1 MVLSSPMFI
10 GRDHE
15 LEVLSKYLDSAF
27 MGNGKTIFVSGE
39 AGSGKTR
46 LINEF
51 LYQAQK
57 KNINVITGW
66 CLSNA
71 TIPYFPFIEAFSPF
85 SSNVK
90 GIFSSDP
97 FQVIS
102 ESSELVQAQPGLFNN
117 NQTLAPQVLMDKI
130 FSSVLKEIVY
140 LSAKRPTIL
149 FIEDIH
155 WADSAS
161 LALLHYISR
170 AIPSER
176 VFLLA
181 TFRKEELN
189 SDVNGYPLPLLGTL
203 RSMSREDLYET
214 LELPNLDSI
223 ETGKMVGSILR
234 GNSEDIFI
242 EKLSKE
248 SQGNPL
254 FIIESL
260 AMLLKNGSLTK
271 ENGKWHLAAD
281 KLQTPLKIKDIILQ
295 RLGAIKVKYKRILDV
310 ASVVGEKFDAELIGA
325 ILGQDSLQI
334 LEKLDLIARSTSLV
348 CCEDNYF
355 RFDHAKTREVIY
367 ESIPAPL
374 RIGYHAKIAE
384 RLEKGNKGFREFS
397 VSDLTFHYQKAGN
410 KKKSLEYALAAGK
423 DALLKF
429 SNAEAI
435 RHFAYVLDNSFT
447 DEILTE
453 SKTLAI
459 EGMGDALLSEGH
471 FVESKRYFDSL
482 LDSDSGIVRLRAI
495 RKSMRASFLRG
506 NIAYSAVQLHK
517 AKEYSHFDQ
526 LEYARVRSN
535 VGWALGFRGKIK
547 EAIELIEE
555 SLFVFEETYSL
566 SDIAEAM
573 YNLSELYVTENRSS
587 DAIAASQRSVS
598 YYQEL
603 GDFRGEMEALFRSGH
618 VFFNCGLYDEALQSY
633 SKTVEIGQ
641 RIGDYNRMA
650 WATSYLSWVCESK
663 GDLEQAIIYNEKTV
677 EYSEKTDSFYSQSIA
692 YTGFIRLYSKLGDLF
707 NAEKYY
713 RKLCSIQSVVTSS
726 ASKLARAVVLR
737 SEAVLFAAR
746 GDWKRSFDYFKD
758 SLKLLSGSLFESLT
772 EVETRADYE
781 WAMKKKGLFSEAEKQ
796 AEIIQNLR
804 RKLENR
810 LDNTNIQA
818 FLTVHG
824 RQGGAKDI
832 EMGLDIVN
840 VSKSTATLLKVK
852 NLVPSQ
858 YLISKLPYFY
868 SFEGGDLNLKGK
880 KISAFSVVRVKFT
893 LKAPEESVIDFS
905 PTVFFADDL
914 GKIQTTKIENCT
926 LILQKILAVKEKIA
940 ELDNDKNLLF
950 HSVSCLHRSTSNSL
964 LAFGFESQFS
974 QKAFHFLICAFIE
987 DYMRKRLSLEQSGW
1001 RTLAEVSKFGT
1012 IPLHSVYGR
1021 SGRFGLVFI
1030 ELERKGL
1037 IERHIYS
1044 GERGRGGKILR
1055 IRVNFENE
1063 LVNNEV
1069 ERVNALKQEKS
1080 SKS

>member
-1 MVLSSPMFI
+1 MVLSNPMFV
-10 GRDHE
+10 GRDLE
-15 LEVLSKYLDSAF
+15 LDVLSKCLDSVY
-27 MGNGKTIFVSGE
+27 MGNGKTLLVSGE

-51 LYQAQK
+51 LLQTQKK
-57 KNINVITGW
+57 KNINLITGW

-71 TIPYFPFIEAFSPF
+71 TIPYFPFLQAFRLF
-85 SSNVK
+85 SSNIKEKFFHDLFLVP
-90 GIFSSDP
+90 GG
-97 FQVIS
+97 
-102 ESSELVQAQPGLFNN
+102 SSELVDAQPDLFDK
-117 NQTLAPQVLMDKI
+117 NQTFAPQVWMDQI
-130 FSSVLKEIVY
+130 FTSVLKEILY
-140 LSAKRPTIL
+140 LSANKPTIL
-149 FIEDIH
+149 FFEDIH

-170 AIPSER
+170 AILSER

-189 SDVNGYPLPLLGTL
+189 SDANGYATPLLRTI

-214 LELPNLDSI
+214 LELPNLDSAQ
-223 ETGKMVGSILR
+223 TGKMVASILM
-234 GNSEDIFI
+234 GDSEELFV

-271 ENGKWHLAAD
+271 ESGKWHLAAD

-295 RLGAIKVKYKRILDV
+295 RLNAIKIKYKRILDV

-334 LEKLDLIARSTSLV
+334 LEKLDVIARSTSLV
-348 CCEDNYF
+348 CCENNYF

-429 SNAEAI
+429 SNVEAI

-453 SKTLAI
+453 SKTIAI

-482 LDSDSGIVRLRAI
+482 FESDSGLVRLRAI

-547 EAIELIEE
+547 EAIKLIEE
-555 SLFVFEETYSL
+555 SLVAFDEAYSL
-566 SDIAEAM
+566 SDMAEAL
-573 YNLSELYVTENRSS
+573 YNLSELYVTEGRQN
-587 DAIAASQRSVS
+587 DAIAAVQRSIG

-618 VFFNCGLYDEALQSY
+618 VFFNCKVYDEAVRSY
-633 SKTVEIGQ
+633 SKTVEIGL

-650 WATSYLSWVCESK
+650 WATSYLSWVYESK
-663 GDLEQAIIYNEKTV
+663 GDLKQALIYNQKTV

-713 RKLCSIQSVVTSS
+713 RKLYSIQSVVTSS

-746 GDWKRSFDYFKD
+746 GDWNRSFDYFRV

-772 EVETRADYE
+772 EVETRADYD

-818 FLTVHG
+818 FLTIHG
-824 RQGGAKDI
+824 RQGDVKDI
-832 EMGLDIVN
+832 EIGLDIVN
-840 VSKSTATLLKVK
+840 LSKSAATLLKVK
-852 NLVPSQ
+852 NIVPSQ
-858 YLISKLPYFY
+858 YLLSKLPSFY
-868 SFEGGDLNLKGK
+868 SFEEGDLNLKGK
-880 KISAFSVVRVKFT
+880 KISAFSMVRIKFS
-893 LKAPEESVIDFS
+893 LKPTIEPILDFS
-905 PTVFFADDL
+905 PTVFYANSL
-914 GKIQTTKIENCT
+914 GKIQTIKIENSN
-926 LILQKILAVKEKIA
+926 LILQKILAVKDKIA
-940 ELDNDKNLLF
+940 KLDNDKNLLF
-950 HSVSCLHRSTSNSL
+950 HSVSCLPSSTSNSL
-964 LAFGFESQFS
+964 LAFEFESQFS
-974 QKAFHFLICAFIE
+974 QKAFHFLICSFIE

-1001 RTLAEVSKFGT
+1001 RTLAEVSKFGA

-1037 IERHIYS
+1037 IERHDLLW
-1044 GERGRGGKILR
+1044 RKGKR
-1055 IRVNFENE
+1055 WQN
-1063 LVNNEV
+1063 
-1069 ERVNALKQEKS
+1069 
-1080 SKS
+1080 SKNTC

>member
-1 MVLSSPMFI
+1 MFV

-15 LEVLSKYLDSAF
+15 LDVLSNYLDSAF
-27 MGNGKTIFVSGE
+27 KGNGKTIFVIGE

-51 LYQAQK
+51 LSKAQK
-57 KNINVITGW
+57 KNINLITGW

-85 SSNVK
+85 SSNIK
-90 GIFSSDP
+90 EMFSCDP
-97 FQVIS
+97 FQVMTG
-102 ESSELVQAQPGLFNN
+102 SSELMQAQPGIFNN
-117 NQTLAPQVLMDKI
+117 NQTLAPQVWMDKI

-214 LELPNLDSI
+214 LELPNLDSFQ
-223 ETGKMVGSILR
+223 TGKMVASILR
-234 GNSEDIFI
+234 GNLEETFV

-254 FIIESL
+254 FIIESV

-271 ENGKWHLAAD
+271 ESGKWHLAAGT
-281 KLQTPLKIKDIILQ
+281 LQTPLKIKDIILQ
-295 RLGAIKVKYKRILDV
+295 RLCALKIKYKRILDI

-325 ILGQDSLQI
+325 VLGQDSLQI
-334 LEKLDLIARSTSLV
+334 LEKLDVIARSTSLV

-367 ESIPAPL
+367 EAIPSPL

-384 RLEKGNKGFREFS
+384 RLEKVNKSFREFN
-397 VSDLTFHYQKAGN
+397 VSDLTYHYQKAGN
-410 KKKSLEYALAAGK
+410 KKKSLQYALAAGK

-429 SNAEAI
+429 SNVEAI
-435 RHFAYVLDNSFT
+435 RHFTYVLDNSSTNENFT
-447 DEILTE
+447 EN
-453 SKTLAI
+453 KTIAI
-459 EGMGDALLSEGH
+459 EGIGIALLAEGH
-471 FVESKRYFDSL
+471 FMESKRYFDSL
-482 LDSDSGIVRLRAI
+482 LDSDSGLVRLRAI
-495 RKSMRASFLRG
+495 RQSMRASFLRG
-506 NIAYSAVQLHK
+506 NIAYSAAQLNK
-517 AKEYSHFDQ
+517 AKEYSYFDR
-526 LEYARVRSN
+526 LEYARVRST

-555 SLFVFEETYSL
+555 SLVVFEETYSL

-573 YNLSELYVTENRSS
+573 YNLSELYVTENRPN
-587 DAIAASQRSVS
+587 DAIAAVQRSIS

-603 GDFRGEMEALFRSGH
+603 GDFRGEMEALSRSGH
-618 VFFNCGLYDEALQSY
+618 VFFNCRLYDEASQSY

-650 WATSYLSWVCESK
+650 WATSYLSWVNESK
-663 GDLEQAIIYNEKTV
+663 GDLKQAIIYNEKTV
-677 EYSEKTDSFYSQSIA
+677 EYSEKTDSFYAQSIA
-692 YTGFIRLYSKLGDLF
+692 YAGFVRLYSKLGDLV

-713 RKLCSIQSVVTSS
+713 EKLCAIQSAITSS
-726 ASKLARAVVLR
+726 ASKLAHAVILR

-746 GDWKRSFDYFKD
+746 GNWNRSFDSFKE
-758 SLKLLSGSLFESLT
+758 SLKLLSDSLFESLT
-772 EVETRADYE
+772 EAETRADYA
-781 WAMKKKGLFSEAEKQ
+781 WALKKKGLFSEEENQ
-796 AEIIQNLR
+796 IEIIQNLW
-804 RKLENR
+804 RKFENR
-810 LDNTNIQA
+810 FDHTIIEA
-818 FLTVHG
+818 FLTVYG
-824 RQGGAKDI
+824 RQDGAKEV
-832 EMGLDIVN
+832 EMRLDLVN
-840 VSKSTATLLKVK
+840 VSKSVGTLLKVK

-858 YLISKLPYFY
+858 YLLSKLPYFY
-868 SFEGGDLNLKGK
+868 SFEDGDLNLKGK
-880 KISAFSVVRVKFT
+880 KIPAFSIVRVKFT

-914 GKIQTTKIENCT
+914 GKIQTSKIEIRG
-926 LILQKILAVKEKIA
+926 LSLQKIVEDKEKTA
-940 ELDNDKNLLF
+940 KLDNYENLLF
-950 HSVSCLHRSTSNSL
+950 NSVSCPRSSTSNGV
-964 LAFGFESQFS
+964 AVFEFESQLS
-974 QKAFHFLICAFIE
+974 QRAFDFLIFSFIE
-987 DYMRKRLSLEQSGW
+987 DYVRKRFSLEQSGW
-1001 RTLAEVSKFGT
+1001 RTLAEVSKYGA

-1021 SGRFGLVFI
+1021 RGRFGLVVI

-1037 IERHIYS
+1037 VERRIYS

-1055 IRVNFENE
+1055 IRANFENE

-1069 ERVNALKQEKS
+1069 KRVIALKQEKS
-1080 SKS
+1080 NKF